1 MRTQVLE
8 NPIDTP
14 SLSNSATA
22 KDRFIAFSTT
32 KRDLPLYMQPW
43 WLDAVCHQGTW
54 DVCLSDDN
62 AGQIN
67 GILVYY
73 RVKLKGLVPAILMP
87 QMTPHAGIWM
97 RFQDEDKLKL
107 HAKNMHTKRILETLI
122 EQLPEVPIYTQ
133 KFHHS
138 LTDWQPFYW
147 KNFRGETHYT
157 YLLEDISD
165 IAAVYGD
172 FKGSVRTDIRK
183 AEKSMMCKKC
193 EDVGLFFDLC
203 KKSFKKQGLEPSFSF
218 ENLTAL
224 DNELKIRNLRK
235 MYIAFD
241 TEGNAH
247 AAIYIVYSDKTAH
260 YLIGG
265 SDPEKR
271 QSGAVTLILWE
282 AIKEA
287 STAGLTAFDFEGSM
301 VPSVEF
307 AFRNFGAVQKPF
319 FRISKNSNRFFE
331 VLTLFFRNYR

>member
-1 MRTQVLE
+1 MRIQLQE
-8 NPIDTP
+8 QQIDTP
-14 SLSNSATA
+14 RVSHYAT
-22 KDRFIAFSTT
+22 KKEHFLAFYAFQTT
-32 KRDLPLYMQPW
+32 LPLYMQPW
-43 WLDAVCHQGTW
+43 WLDAVCRQGTW
-54 DVCLSDDN
+54 DVCLSYDN
-62 AGQIN
+62 AGHIN
-67 GILVYY
+67 GVLVYY
-73 RVKLKGLVPAILMP
+73 QVKLKGLVPAILMP
-87 QMTPHAGIWM
+87 QLTPHSGIWM

-107 HAKNMHTKRILETLI
+107 HAKNMHTKRVLETLI

-133 KFHHS
+133 KFHHT

-183 AEKSMMCKKC
+183 AEKSLQIQNC
-193 EDVGLFFDLC
+193 EDIALFYGLC
-203 KKSFKKQGLEPSFSF
+203 KKSFQKQGLNPSFSLD
-218 ENLTAL
+218 NLIAL
-224 DNELKIRNLRK
+224 DNELKIRDLRK

-241 TEGNAH
+241 AENNAH
-247 AAIYIVYSDKTAH
+247 AAIYIVYSDRTAH

-265 SDPEKR
+265 SDPDKR
-271 QSGAVTLILWE
+271 QSGAVTLLLWQ
-282 AIKEA
+282 AIREA
-287 STAGLTAFDFEGSM
+287 SEAGLTSFDFEGSM